1 MGQALNF
8 SKAHQHDAAQNARLD
23 ALLERFYGFYQN
35 EIDLGL
41 SRIAHVLGLLENPQN
56 DIAPAVHIA
65 GTNGKGSTLAFLQ
78 AILQGEGQRI
88 HKMSSPHLV
97 SFHERLY
104 VSGAFITTQDLL
116 TLLEGLEPLYKE
128 NEVSFFEAVT
138 AATYKVFSD
147 NPADFCLI
155 ETGMGGRFDA
165 TNVIEK
171 PALTIITT
179 ISRDH
184 ENFLGSDIAKIAWEK
199 AGILKA
205 GVPCIVAPQIFPEAL
220 DVIRKVADEVGA
232 PLYCAGQDWFI
243 DNDQSGNA
251 CLFLEPKH
259 GWPIN
264 EAIHILPALPLD
276 GQHQYGNA
284 AAALLG
290 AKVLL
295 SQKRQE
301 NVSIAHLCAHLL
313 NTKWPARMQCL
324 DRHPYKALIDQR
336 DALWLDGAHN
346 DSAALALAV
355 HLRKWKAEE
364 DCAIYMVAGMINTK
378 NPEVF
383 FAPLRG
389 CLDGIASVP
398 VPSDW
403 RGFAAGELLDIACP
417 DKSGAGENTCQRL
430 GAYENVE
437 EALDYIAQN
446 IHVRSDKKAY
456 YLICGSLYLAGSVLG
471 ADEHAENYFS

>member
-1 MGQALNF
+1 MGQALSF
-8 SKAHQHDAAQNARLD
+8 SKPHQADCALNIRLD

-41 SRIAHVLGLLENPQN
+41 TRIRHVLELLGNPQN
-56 DIAPAVHIA
+56 EIAPAVHIA

-78 AILQGEGQRI
+78 AILQGEGQSI
-88 HKMSSPHLV
+88 HKMSSPHLI

-116 TLLEGLEPLYKE
+116 ALLEGLEPLYQK
-128 NEVSFFEAVT
+128 NEVSFFESVT
-138 AATYKVFSD
+138 AATYKIFSE
-147 NPADFCLI
+147 NKADFSLI

-205 GVPCIVAPQIFPEAL
+205 GVPCIVGPQIFPEAL
-220 DVIRKVADEVGA
+220 DVIRKVADELGA

-243 DNDQSGNA
+243 DHDQLGKA

-259 GWPIN
+259 GWPI
-264 EAIHILPALPLD
+264 EGAIHILPVLPLD

-290 AKVLL
+290 AKILL

-301 NVSIAHLCAHLL
+301 NVPIAHLSAHLQ
-313 NTKWPARMQCL
+313 NTKWPARMQSL
-324 DRHPYKALIDQR
+324 DHHPFKALIDTG
-336 DALWLDGAHN
+336 DDLWLDGAHN
-346 DSAALALAV
+346 DSAALALAA
-355 HLRKWKAEE
+355 HLRKWKAEQ
-364 DCAIYMVAGMINTK
+364 DCVIYMITGMINTK

-383 FAPLRG
+383 FAPLRS
-389 CLDGIASVP
+389 CLDGIACVP

-403 RGFAAGELLDIACP
+403 RGFDAAELLDIACT
-417 DKSGAGENTCQRL
+417 DKGDVGENACQRL

-437 EALDYIAQN
+437 EALKYIAQN
-446 IHVRSDKKAY
+446 IHAKSDKKAY

-471 ADEHAENYFS
+471 ADENAKNYFS